1 VNGFEPQVWVGT
13 LTEKDHEVVRCAMQ
27 TVGAAELAHRPVG
40 ELSDGEL
47 CADIFDSARR
57 FALSPGVIRGRSDQQ
72 PISAI
77 DSCP

>member
-1 VNGFEPQVWVGT
+1 MN
-13 LTEKDHEVVRCAMQ
+13 HEVVRWAMQ

-47 CADIFDSARR
+47 CNYIFDSAHR
-57 FALSPGVIRGRSDQQ
+57 FAPSPGVIRGSDQH
-72 PISAI
+72 PILAI

>member
-1 VNGFEPQVWVGT
+1 MNGFEPQVWAGM
-13 LTEKDHEVVRCAMQ
+13 LTEKDHEVIRWAVQ

-57 FALSPGVIRGRSDQQ
+57 FAPSPGGIRDRSD
-72 PISAI
+72 
-77 DSCP
+77 